1 MQVVVQL
8 WVLCEHLVAPSS
20 QRRSERLL
28 PYDYISGTESSA
40 DVNGEG
46 VAATRK
52 EGTRKGKREEVG
64 VKKKG
69 GGEEA
74 LVHEEK
80 QEYLS
85 IMVSEKM
92 KEADELIK
100 QGDKWYDSE

>member
-1 MQVVVQL
+1 MGH
-8 WVLCEHLVAPSS
+8 EDK
-20 QRRSERLL
+20 RGGIE
-28 PYDYISGTESSA
+28 GK
-40 DVNGEG
+40 GE
-46 VAATRK
+46 
-52 EGTRKGKREEVG
+52 REEGG